1 MEGPGR
7 LRPSMVRVL
16 TKASWSIS
24 PGAPISPG
32 LLRTHSWHLS
42 GTTGSWTGSARTS
55 FAVEV
60 AQVMLHAGDQ
70 QDTIGDLLQGE
81 KWAGKDT
88 VLKLILAAFE
98 V

>member
-1 MEGPGR
+1 
-7 LRPSMVRVL
+7 
-16 TKASWSIS
+16 
-24 PGAPISPG
+24 
-32 LLRTHSWHLS
+32 
-42 GTTGSWTGSARTS
+42 
-55 FAVEV
+55 
-60 AQVMLHAGDQ
+60 MLHAGDQ